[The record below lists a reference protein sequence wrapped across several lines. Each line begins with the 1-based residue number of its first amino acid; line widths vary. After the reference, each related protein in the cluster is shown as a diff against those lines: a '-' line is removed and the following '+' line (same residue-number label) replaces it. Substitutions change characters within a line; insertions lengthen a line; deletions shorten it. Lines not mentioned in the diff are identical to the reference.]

1 MGNVTLIS
9 QISMD
14 FDSRDSCSEQSFVE
28 VLDIACTVNIPS
40 QIATL
45 IAGIVLTLISL
56 WYGQNHGLLPVAA
69 SDEAAQV
76 DALFNMMMTIST
88 GLFLVVEGT
97 IILAVIRF
105 RRRKDDKTDGP
116 PIHGNIPL
124 EIVWTAI
131 PAVLVMI
138 IAIYSF
144 EIYNAM
150 GGLDP
155 MASHD
160 HTEPQKVAHAHEM
173 SPSQADPNK
182 SLIALDTSKGTI
194 ALGLGASPENQGK
207 PAPLTVNVMGLQYA
221 WIFTYPETGITSGEL
236 HIPVGQEVE
245 LKIAAQDVLHAFWL
259 PEFRLKQDAIPNRV
273 SELRFTPNKVG
284 QYPIVCAELCGAYHG
299 AMGAQLYVQTP
310 EEYQAWLKEQQAIAS
325 NETLD
330 EAVATTP
337 NERSSSEILTP
348 YAQDMGISSK
358 TLEQLHSAPEHLA
371 HHLAITNQL

>member
-1 MGNVTLIS
+1 M
-9 QISMD
+9 
-14 FDSRDSCSEQSFVE
+14 
-28 VLDIACTVNIPS
+28 NIPS

-45 IAGIVLTLISL
+45 LAGILLTLISL

-88 GLFLVVEGT
+88 GLFVLVEGV
-97 IILAVIRF
+97 IIIAAIRY
-105 RRRKDDKTDGP
+105 RRRKDDNTDGP

-138 IAIYSF
+138 IAVYSF

-160 HTEPQKVAHAHEM
+160 HVEAVVAHTHEA
-173 SPSQADPNK
+173 SPSQANPGKN
-182 SLIALDTSKGTI
+182 LIALDPSQKTI
-194 ALGLGASPENQGK
+194 AIGLGASPGNVGK
-207 PAPLTVNVMGLQYA
+207 VVPLTVKVMGLQYA

-236 HIPVGQEVE
+236 HIPVGQEVD
-245 LKIAAQDVLHAFWL
+245 LRITAQDVLHAFWL
-259 PEFRLKQDAIPNRV
+259 PEFRLKQDAIPGR
-273 SELRFTPNKVG
+273 EAALRFTPNKVG

-299 AMGAQLYVQTP
+299 AMGAQLFVQTP
-310 EEYQAWLKEQQAIAS
+310 EEYQAWLKEQQAVAS
-325 NETLD
+325 NDTSD
-330 EAVATTP
+330 KTVAAAKLV
-337 NERSSSEILTP
+337 NKSNSEFLAP
-348 YAQDMGISSK
+348 YTQQMGISSK
-358 TLEQLHSAPEHLA
+358 TLEQLHSTPEHMA
-371 HHLAITNQL
+371 QHLAVSPQL

>member
-1 MGNVTLIS
+1 M
-9 QISMD
+9 
-14 FDSRDSCSEQSFVE
+14 
-28 VLDIACTVNIPS
+28 NIPS

-45 IAGIVLTLISL
+45 LAGIALTLISL

-69 SDEAAQV
+69 SEEAAQV
-76 DALFNMMMTIST
+76 DALFNMMMTVST
-88 GLFLVVEGT
+88 GLFLLVEGA
-97 IILAVIRF
+97 IIIAAVRF
-105 RRRKDDKTDGP
+105 RRAKDDNTDGP

-131 PAVLVMI
+131 PAVTVLI
-138 IAIYSF
+138 IAVYSF
-144 EIYNAM
+144 EIYNAE

-160 HTEPQKVAHAHEM
+160 HAGAKIAHTHEM
-173 SPSQADPNK
+173 SPSQANLDK
-182 SLIALDTSKGTI
+182 SLIALDTSKGAI

-207 PAPLTVNVMGLQYA
+207 PVPLTVNVLGLQYA

-236 HIPVGQEVE
+236 HIPVDQEVQ
-245 LKIAAQDVLHAFWL
+245 LNITAQDVLHAFWL

-284 QYPIVCAELCGAYHG
+284 QYPVVCAELCGAYHG

-310 EEYQAWLKEQQAIAS
+310 EEYQAWLKEQQALAS

-330 EAVATTP
+330 KAVAANP
-337 NERSSSEILTP
+337 AKRSSSEILAP
-348 YAQDMGISSK
+348 YAQEMGIESK
-358 TLEQLHSAPEHLA
+358 TLEQLHSNHEHMAQHLA
-371 HHLAITNQL
+371 VSNHL

>member
-1 MGNVTLIS
+1 
-9 QISMD
+9 
-14 FDSRDSCSEQSFVE
+14 
-28 VLDIACTVNIPS
+28 VNIPS

-45 IAGIVLTLISL
+45 LAGIVLTLISL
-56 WYGQNHGLLPVAA
+56 WYGQNHGLLPMAA
-69 SDEAAQV
+69 SNEAAQV

-88 GLFLVVEGT
+88 GLFLVVQGT
-97 IILAVIRF
+97 IIIAVIRF

-131 PAVLVMI
+131 PAVLVLI

-144 EIYNAM
+144 EIYDEM

-160 HTEPQKVAHAHEM
+160 HHEPQQVARTHDM
-173 SPSQADPNK
+173 SPSQADPDK
-182 SLIALDTSKGTI
+182 SLIALGTSQGALALGGRSNTI

-245 LKIAAQDVLHAFWL
+245 LQIAAQDVLHAFWL

-330 EAVATTP
+330 RAVATTP
-337 NERSSSEILTP
+337 KERSSSEILTP

>member
-1 MGNVTLIS
+1 M
-9 QISMD
+9 
-14 FDSRDSCSEQSFVE
+14 
-28 VLDIACTVNIPS
+28 NIPS

-45 IAGIVLTLISL
+45 LAGIVLTLISL

-105 RRRKDDKTDGP
+105 RRPKEDKTDGP

-131 PAVLVMI
+131 PAVLVLI

-160 HTEPQKVAHAHEM
+160 HHQPQQVAHTHEM
-173 SPSQADPNK
+173 SPSQADPDK
-182 SLIALDTSKGTI
+182 SLIALDTSRGAI

-207 PAPLTVNVMGLQYA
+207 PAPLTVNVTGLQYA

-236 HIPVGQEVE
+236 HIPVGQEVD
-245 LKIAAQDVLHAFWL
+245 LKITAQDVLHAFWL
-259 PEFRLKQDAIPNRV
+259 PEFRLKQDAIPNRI

-310 EEYQAWLKEQQAIAS
+310 EDYQAWLKEQQAIAS

-330 EAVATTP
+330 KAVATTP

-358 TLEQLHSAPEHLA
+358 TLEQLNSAPEHLA